1 MLDKLIEFQDSKIWK
16 TVDKIQSN
24 ILFLCSVLITITIFM
39 TVIMRYVF
47 KTDLYGVEEI
57 ILVIAFWLYFIGGS
71 RGSMEDSHIKADILD
86 VIIQKNKVKYGLKA
100 FGKAVEAFVLII
112 FTKMSF
118 DLVLLNM
125 QRMPKTPGL
134 KIPYVVTQSSIALG
148 FLMMSLYTIYHCLVF
163 YFKFRIAGAEGD
175 EK

>member
-1 MLDKLIEFQDSKIWK
+1 MLDKLTEFQNSKVWK
-16 TVDKIQSN
+16 TTDKIQSA

-57 ILVIAFWLYFIGGS
+57 ILVIAFWLYFIGGA

-86 VIIQKNKVKYGLKA
+86 VIIQKDKLKYGMKSFA
-100 FGKAVEAFVLII
+100 KAVESFVLIV
-112 FTKMSF
+112 FTKMSI
-118 DLVLLNM
+118 DLVLLNI

-134 KIPYVVTQSSIALG
+134 KIPYVVTQFSIALG
-148 FLMMSLYTIYHCLVF
+148 FFMMSLYTIYHCLVF
-163 YFKFRIAGAEGD
+163 FFKFRIASSEGD